1 MIFSRNLR
9 GLSMKYQ
16 WLADYKELEEK
27 LIYLKWNLNKSKLE
41 LIRWVEGDLA
51 GIKLEKGSHS
61 ASLEEKIK
69 FIQQEIVETTNQ
81 IKELKDIVSNFD
93 GLDSQIVRLKYIEK
107 MTLEKIA
114 EDTNY
119 SASYIN
125 HRHAAIVRTLK
136 FLDGYNKRKTARKK
150 MKREID
156 FYKEEVQK
164 ADSYDI

>member
-1 MIFSRNLR
+1 
-9 GLSMKYQ
+9 MKYQ

-51 GIKLEKGSHS
+51 GVKLEKRSHS

-69 FIQQEIVETTNQ
+69 FIEKEIVEISNQ
-81 IKELKDIVSNFD
+81 ILELNDLVSSFENPD
-93 GLDSQIVRLKYIEK
+93 TQIVRMKYIDK
-107 MTLEKIA
+107 MTLEEIA
-114 EDTNY
+114 EEIGY
-119 SASYIN
+119 SVSHIQKK
-125 HRHAAIVRTLK
+125 HAAIVKTVK
-136 FLDGYNKRKTARKK
+136 FLDKFIERKKFTNK

-156 FYKEEVQK
+156 YYKDEAQK